1 MGVPDLFVSSF
12 LPTFFICHVFISF
25 FSIHFLLY
33 FSPPCLS
40 PSLIYVAILKN
51 VNSGEE
57 TKQLSNN
64 LTTATT
70 IDRTHYLLWQILLFV
85 HPCFCF
91 FERPSVYIYYIYRYI
106 FSLRISDSNPPLRAK
121 LRGMSKT
128 NTKKCYVDLAQ
139 CFSTVAQ
146 WHNLTIVN
154 LT

>member
-12 LPTFFICHVFISF
+12 LPTFFICHVFFSF

-40 PSLIYVAILKN
+40 PSLIYVAIFKN

-91 FERPSVYIYYIYRYI
+91 FQW
-106 FSLRISDSNPPLRAK
+106 NPPK
-121 LRGMSKT
+121 E
-128 NTKKCYVDLAQ
+128 
-139 CFSTVAQ
+139 
-146 WHNLTIVN
+146 
-154 LT
+154 

>member
-1 MGVPDLFVSSF
+1 MYSIQYTKKKTEEQGCTLAEQKNNKNKLMGVPDLFVSSF

-91 FERPSVYIYYIYRYI
+91 LRDLAYIYIIYTDI
-106 FSLRISDSNPPLRAK
+106 FFLSGFQTPIRP
-121 LRGMSKT
+121 
-128 NTKKCYVDLAQ
+128 
-139 CFSTVAQ
+139 
-146 WHNLTIVN
+146 
-154 LT
+154 